1 MSLAVVFTAY
11 YLLLTG
17 VLMAF
22 VDENAKEI
30 NCKVVFF
37 GPPLCGKSTS
47 LRYINKQLNRGLSSG
62 EEAALTQ
69 ADDRTLYFDFVPVD
83 LGQIRD
89 YKARVHLY
97 TVPGQRAYEQIRK
110 IIAKGVDGIV
120 FMADSDL
127 PRMTDNTESLEEL
140 KKILKEEGIE
150 WNELPKVFQY
160 NKRDLDH
167 AVPVVE
173 LQRIL
178 NQDGDSNFETVATVG
193 TGVMDVLSMIAEKV
207 LLSLKS

>member
-1 MSLAVVFTAY
+1 
-11 YLLLTG
+11 
-17 VLMAF
+17 MAF

-62 EEAALTQ
+62 EEAAISE
-69 ADDRTLYFDFVPVD
+69 DNDRTLYFDFVPVD
-83 LGQIRD
+83 LGRIKD

-97 TVPGQRAYEQIRK
+97 TVPGQRAYEQARK

-127 PRMTDNTESLEEL
+127 PRMSDNVESLEEL
-140 KKILKEEGIE
+140 KKILKEENVE
-150 WNELPKVFQY
+150 WSELPKIFQY
-160 NKRDLDH
+160 NKRDLGH
-167 AVPVVE
+167 AVPTVE
-173 LQRIL
+173 LRRVL
-178 NQDGDSNFETVATVG
+178 NQDGDSEFETVATVG
-193 TGVMDVLSMIAEKV
+193 TGVMDVLSTIAEKV